1 MQKPRIQRSTKKTA
15 YMEIGVWLGNDGH
28 IRIARKGG
36 GFISTVSADPE
47 SKRYHPHLYKKLKEV
62 LQNLGMWGK

>member
-1 MQKPRIQRSTKKTA
+1 MQKSRVHGKTKKTA

-28 IRIARKGG
+28 IRIARQGG

-47 SKRYHPHLYKKLKEV
+47 SKRYHPHLYKKLGAV
-62 LQNLGMWGK
+62 LQGSGLWFK